1 VYSWLFTDG
10 IAFFMSDSRSV
21 ASVSTPSPSYSSG
34 TNGQNLLQQHL
45 LKVKKALLVVFG
57 FSFCVNLLGLITPL
71 YSLQILDR
79 VLGSGNLDTLLM
91 LSLIMGLIH
100 FVIGLLQIARS
111 FTLIKIGVW
120 LDSNI
125 SHLLFRRVVA
135 HAAVSKTMGG
145 GQILRDFQVV
155 KMFLTSVGINTIFDA
170 PWTVAYLIALYL
182 IHPYMCVIAVV
193 GAVLI
198 VSFAFFNAFA
208 TKSILQKS
216 TENSNKSVNNLEMA
230 TRNAEVIESM
240 GMMTNVTSVWRKY
253 QIQAL
258 DTQCIAS
265 YRNGIISNI
274 SGFIRSAI
282 QMAVTAFAALVIV
295 KTQSLDMTTGGMIA
309 SSILVG
315 KALAPFNNFIGL
327 WQNINDAIKAYGR
340 VNAVLDTPDLRDLA
354 MPIAVE
360 QGVLVAEK
368 VFYYY
373 PAAGSA
379 KYTLQDVSF
388 IVEPG
393 EILAIIGASASGK
406 STMAKL
412 LTGIWKPTYGTIRV
426 DGLEVYKWHRETF
439 GAHIGY
445 LPQDVELFNGTVS
458 DNIARMSA
466 EFDPEDVISAAKAA
480 GAHELI
486 SRLQDGYDTDVGI
499 GGSKLSG
506 GQRQRIA
513 LARAFYGKPKLLV
526 LDEPNASLDT
536 EGEEALAKALI
547 RAKESNISSI
557 FVSHRSSIL
566 PIADKILVLNF
577 GVVTAYGPAQD
588 VLASMVSEN

>member
-1 VYSWLFTDG
+1 
-10 IAFFMSDSRSV
+10 MSDLP
-21 ASVSTPSPSYSSG
+21 SVSSRNYS
-34 TNGQNLLQQHL
+34 TLANGQNLLQLHL
-45 LKVKKALLVVFG
+45 QQFKKALLIVFG

-79 VLGSGNLDTLLM
+79 VLGSGNMSTLLM
-91 LSLIMGLIH
+91 LTLIMGLIH

-111 FTLIKIGVW
+111 FTLIKIGNW
-120 LDSNI
+120 LDSSI

-135 HAAVSKTMGG
+135 NAAINKTLSG

-170 PWTVAYLIALYL
+170 PWTIAYLIALYL

-208 TKSILQKS
+208 TKEILQQS
-216 TENSNKSVNNLEMA
+216 TANSNKSVNSLEMA
-230 TRNAEVIESM
+230 TRNAEVIEAM

-253 QIQAL
+253 QMQAL

-295 KTQSLDMTTGGMIA
+295 KTGSLDMTTGGMIA

-327 WQNINDAIKAYGR
+327 WQNINDATKAYGR
-340 VNAVLDTPDLRDLA
+340 LNAVLDAPDPREDA

-368 VFYYY
+368 VFFYY
-373 PAAGSA
+373 PSAGAA

-412 LTGIWKPTYGTIRV
+412 LTGIWKPGFGTIRV

-439 GAHIGY
+439 GAKIGY
-445 LPQDVELFNGTVS
+445 LPQDVELFSGTVAE
-458 DNIARMSA
+458 NIARMSE
-466 EFDPEDVISAAKAA
+466 EFNPDDVISAAKSA

-486 SRLQDGYDTDVGI
+486 SRLQNGYDTDVGI
-499 GGSKLSG
+499 AGSKLSG

-513 LARAFYGKPKLLV
+513 LARAFYGAPKLLV
-526 LDEPNASLDT
+526 LDEPNANLDT
-536 EGEEALAKALI
+536 EGEEALARALLK
-547 RAKESNISSI
+547 AKEANISSI

-566 PIADKILVLNF
+566 SIADKILVLNS
-577 GVVTAYGPAQD
+577 GLVTSYGPAQD
-588 VLASMVSEN
+588 VLASMVSEH